1 MSDVDFFRSMVRP
14 WQGRR
19 IPLSWLLLT
28 RQPVRLIVALAG
40 ISFAGILMFMQLGF
54 RDGLFDASVTVH
66 RRFDADL
73 VLISPRSASSVRMA
87 GFPRRRLVQT
97 LADPAVEGVTPV
109 HWGLMLWRNP
119 ETRRNR
125 AILALGFNPE
135 DPFFL
140 DPELAKISGVLKQKG
155 RILFDQLSRSEF
167 GPIAEWFREGRTVE
181 TEIAGNRI
189 RVEGLVSL
197 GTSFG
202 ADGNLLT
209 STETFLDLMP
219 QKPPGAIEVGLIRL
233 KPGEDP
239 DQAVKRLQ
247 RRLPDDVTVLTKQ
260 GFIDFEQNYWKTSTS
275 IGFIFTLGAAMGFV
289 VGCVIV
295 YQVLYTDVSDH
306 LPEYATLMAMGYRIT
321 HLLAIVI
328 REGFYLAALGYVPAY
343 LAGQGLYW
351 FVRDATKLPVGMD
364 LSRALTVLT
373 MIFVMCMLSSVL
385 AMRRLVDADPA
396 EIF

>member
-1 MSDVDFFRSMVRP
+1 MNRFWR
-14 WQGRR
+14 GRR

-28 RQPVRLIVALAG
+28 RQPVRLLVALAG

-54 RDGLFDASVTVH
+54 RDGLFDASVTAH
-66 RRFDADL
+66 RLFDADV
-73 VLISPRSASSVRMA
+73 VLISPRSASSVSMEA
-87 GFPRRRLVQT
+87 FPRRRLVQT
-97 LADPAVEGVTPV
+97 LADPDVEGVTPV

-125 AILALGFNPE
+125 SILALGFNPD
-135 DPFFL
+135 DPFFV
-140 DPELAKISGVLKQKG
+140 DPSLAEKTDALKQKG
-155 RILFDQLSRSEF
+155 RILFDQLSRPEF
-167 GPIAEWFREGRTVE
+167 GPIADWYRDGRVVE
-181 TEIAGNRI
+181 TEIAGNRV
-189 RVEGLVSL
+189 RVAGLVSL

-219 QKPPGAIEVGLIRL
+219 QKPPGAIEVGLVRL
-233 KPGEDP
+233 KPGADAE
-239 DQAVKRLQ
+239 QVVSRLSQ
-247 RRLPDDVTVLTKQ
+247 RLPKDVSVLTKQ
-260 GFIDFEQNYWKTSTS
+260 GFIDFEQNYWKSSTS

-306 LPEYATLMAMGYRIT
+306 LPEYATLMAMGYRLS
-321 HLLAIVI
+321 HLLGVVV
-328 REGFYLAALGYVPAY
+328 REGFYLAAMGYVPAY

-364 LSRALTVLT
+364 LSRALTVLV
-373 MIFVMCMLSSVL
+373 MILVMCMLSSLL
-385 AMRRLVDADPA
+385 AMRRLIDADPA

>member
-1 MSDVDFFRSMVRP
+1 MNRFWR
-14 WQGRR
+14 GRR

-28 RQPVRLIVALAG
+28 RQPVRLLVALAG

-54 RDGLFDASVTVH
+54 RDGLFDASVTAH
-66 RRFDADL
+66 RLFDADV
-73 VLISPRSASSVRMA
+73 VLISPRSASSVSMEA
-87 GFPRRRLVQT
+87 FPRRRLVQT
-97 LADPAVEGVTPV
+97 LADPDVDGVTPV

-125 AILALGFNPE
+125 SILALGFNPD
-135 DPFFL
+135 DPFFV
-140 DPELAKISGVLKQKG
+140 DPSLAEKTDALKQKG
-155 RILFDQLSRSEF
+155 RILFDQLSRPEF
-167 GPIAEWFREGRTVE
+167 GPIADWYRDGRVVE
-181 TEIAGNRI
+181 TEIAGNRV
-189 RVEGLVSL
+189 RVAGLVSL

-219 QKPPGAIEVGLIRL
+219 QKPPGAIEVGLVRL
-233 KPGEDP
+233 KPGADP
-239 DQAVKRLQ
+239 EQVVSRLRQ
-247 RRLPDDVTVLTKQ
+247 RLPKDVSVLTKQ
-260 GFIDFEQNYWKTSTS
+260 GFIDFEQNYSKSSTS

-306 LPEYATLMAMGYRIT
+306 LPEYATLMAMGYRLS
-321 HLLAIVI
+321 HLLGVVV
-328 REGFYLAALGYVPAY
+328 REGFYLAAMGYVPAY
-343 LAGQGLYW
+343 MAGQGLYW

-364 LSRALTVLT
+364 LSRALTVLV
-373 MIFVMCMLSSVL
+373 MILVMCMLSSFL
-385 AMRRLVDADPA
+385 AMRRLIDADPA